1 MAVGERFLK
10 GLEPISVSGL
20 AERLNV
26 PVQPLERLL
35 VRLKEA
41 KILAPIDQAQQV
53 YVPVRDLGG
62 VTPKDIVES
71 VGAAPFVVPRFSEDV
86 QNNGVSG
93 LFKKAREAVSR
104 ILSSKSV
111 TDLLTVSEVREISEE
126 GDQNQP
132 LP

>member
-1 MAVGERFLK
+1 M
-10 GLEPISVSGL
+10 
-20 AERLNV
+20 

-41 KILAPIDQAQQV
+41 KILAAIDQAQQV

-62 VTPKDIVES
+62 VTPKEIVES
-71 VGAAPFVVPRFSEDV
+71 VDAGPFVVPRFSEDV
-86 QNNGVSG
+86 QSNGVSG
-93 LFKKAREAVSR
+93 LFKKAREAVNR
-104 ILSSKSV
+104 TLMSKSV
-111 TDLLTVSEVREISEE
+111 TNLLTVSEVEELSED

>member
-1 MAVGERFLK
+1 M
-10 GLEPISVSGL
+10 
-20 AERLNV
+20 
-26 PVQPLERLL
+26 
-35 VRLKEA
+35 RLKEA